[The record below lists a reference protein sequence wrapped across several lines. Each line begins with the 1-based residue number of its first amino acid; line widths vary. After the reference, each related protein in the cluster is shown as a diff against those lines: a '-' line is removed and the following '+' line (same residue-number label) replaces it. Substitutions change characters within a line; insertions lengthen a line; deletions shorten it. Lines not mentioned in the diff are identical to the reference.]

1 MKKKILMFAVVAGFM
16 AAPVI
21 STQANNIES
30 IVVTLQEDLNFSSIA
45 ITNLPTTVKN
55 AALKA
60 TEGMLAISEAKVATT
75 DEGTQVYK
83 VILTDGQGS
92 ETTLYYN
99 EDGTLY
105 KK

>member
-1 MKKKILMFAVVAGFM
+1 MKKKILMFAMVAGFI
-16 AAPVI
+16 AAPI
-21 STQANNIES
+21 FSTLATNNES
-30 IVVTLQEDLNFSSIA
+30 IVATLQEDLNFSSIA
-45 ITNLPTTVKN
+45 VTNLPTTVKN

-75 DEGTQVYK
+75 EEGTKVYE

-99 EDGTLY
+99 EDGSVY